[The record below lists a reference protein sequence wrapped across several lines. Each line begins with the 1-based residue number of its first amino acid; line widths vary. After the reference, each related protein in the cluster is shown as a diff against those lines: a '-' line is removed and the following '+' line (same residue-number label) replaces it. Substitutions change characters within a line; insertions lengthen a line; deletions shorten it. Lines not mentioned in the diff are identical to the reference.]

1 MAAADFVV
9 ALYNPASTGRRWQLP
24 AACAILGRH
33 RSPETPVGIVREA
46 YRPAQQVAVVPL
58 RALAE
63 QSVDMLT
70 VLIVG
75 NGATPHG

>member
-1 MAAADFVV
+1 
-9 ALYNPASTGRRWQLP
+9 LP

-46 YRPAQQVAVVPL
+46 YRPEQQVATVPL

-63 QSVDMLT
+63 QSIDMLT
-70 VLIVG
+70 VLVVG
-75 NGATPHG
+75 NGATRRVGDRLVTPRGYPGRRRRTGGR